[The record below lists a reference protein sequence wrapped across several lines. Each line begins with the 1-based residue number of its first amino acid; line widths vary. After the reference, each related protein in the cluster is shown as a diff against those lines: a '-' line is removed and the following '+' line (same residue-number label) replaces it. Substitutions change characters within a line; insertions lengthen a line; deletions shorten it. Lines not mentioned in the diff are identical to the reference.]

1 MVVSLCNGFW
11 SEVNLISVARP
22 PLALFMKSQLFSLR
36 PISFHAC
43 PFIFPSHPLSTSCV
57 TLVLLHPIAHKL
69 TRPHTLVFIS
79 SHTAPNYGVKRSIN
93 RKKRRSQHVKYQTGQ
108 LERSGGDKRG
118 EEGRR
123 REEEGTSYW
132 NGNRTGQLKH
142 FTGSLFASPAQLS
155 QIIYT
160 AHYGVMN
167 MYKLNSSIIT
177 PPLGLN

>member
-1 MVVSLCNGFW
+1 MSPLSSPHLLLVCDFLCYSCPAASSRTQTPSIHIHSSLSPHIQLQIMELTG
-11 SEVNLISVARP
+11 
-22 PLALFMKSQLFSLR
+22 PLTGRREGANMSDIRQDSLR
-36 PISFHAC
+36 
-43 PFIFPSHPLSTSCV
+43 
-57 TLVLLHPIAHKL
+57 
-69 TRPHTLVFIS
+69 
-79 SHTAPNYGVKRSIN
+79 GVEGTKEE
-93 RKKRRSQHVKYQTGQ
+93 RR
-108 LERSGGDKRG
+108 GG
-118 EEGRR
+118 EGRR
-123 REEEGTSYW
+123 RGEEGTSYW